1 MRTKIRAQRP
11 STETKPNKEVE
22 PDTDT
27 DSEDSIDVKRDGVIS
42 AQEARA
48 ATATTET
55 AGAAE
60 PKPSRAR
67 RPRGSSSSSWPYAT
81 TPSAPC
87 VLVPLTVLSLLA
99 RQGSYRAS
107 LVGWL
112 LSCSNKL

>member
-11 STETKPNKEVE
+11 SSEAKPNKKVE

-55 AGAAE
+55 AGGGGRAAHVALVE
-60 PKPSRAR
+60 AAL
-67 RPRGSSSSSWPYAT
+67 PRGPMPLPPLPPVSSC
-81 TPSAPC
+81 PSQSFRC
-87 VLVPLTVLSLLA
+87 LLGKA
-99 RQGSYRAS
+99 LIGP
-107 LVGWL
+107 V
-112 LSCSNKL
+112 

>member
-22 PDTDT
+22 PDTDM

-60 PKPSRAR
+60 PRTSPSWKQLFLVALCHYPLCPLCPRA
-67 RPRGSSSSSWPYAT
+67 PHSPFA
-81 TPSAPC
+81 AC
-87 VLVPLTVLSLLA
+87 
-99 RQGSYRAS
+99 
-107 LVGWL
+107 
-112 LSCSNKL
+112 